1 MIAMQLSEAAQSM
14 RAVLHGRDGEFSGCS
29 TDSRTLPSG
38 ALFFALRGEQFDG
51 HRFIAEAFRRGASG
65 AVVEREVADAGL
77 PLLAVKNTRQ
87 ALGQLAGAWRQ
98 RFQVPMVAVTG
109 SNGKTTVKEM
119 LASIFSP
126 LAPTLVTPG
135 NFNNDVGVPLTLFGL
150 GNEHR
155 FGVIEMGANHAGE
168 IAALTLLV
176 RPQVA
181 VITQCAPAHLEGF
194 GSVDGVARAK
204 SEIYAGLDAGGTAVI
219 NADETYAE
227 FWRSA
232 CAGRQQLSFG
242 LRPGADVTAA
252 SVAVADN
259 GMSFLLGCRGQQRT
273 IHLQLYGRH
282 NVVNALAATA
292 CAIALNIPLERIA
305 AGLESMRAVKGRL
318 QLKAGRHAARV
329 LDDTYNANPAS
340 LGAALGVLESFPGR
354 RWLVLGDMGE
364 LGPTAPEL
372 HARAGASARAAGVER
387 LFALGPLS
395 RFAVQSFGT
404 GAGHFASSA
413 ELVSELAPALA
424 PDVTVLV
431 KGSRAM
437 AMERVVAGIGTGT

>member
-14 RAVLHGRDGEFSGCS
+14 RATLQGRDGGFSGCS
-29 TDSRTLPSG
+29 TDSRTLPPG

-51 HRFIAEAFRRGASG
+51 HRFIAEAVHHGASG
-65 AVVEREVADAGL
+65 AVVEREVAGAGL
-77 PLLAVKNTRQ
+77 PLLAVKDTRQ

-119 LASIFSP
+119 LAAIFSP
-126 LAPTLVTPG
+126 LAPTLITPG

-168 IAALTLLV
+168 IAALTVLV

-194 GSVDGVARAK
+194 GSVEGVARAK
-204 SEIYAGLDAGGTAVI
+204 SEIYAGLEAGGTAVI
-219 NADETYAE
+219 NADDDYAE

-242 LRPGADVTAA
+242 LRPGADVTAT
-252 SVAVADN
+252 SVEVAGN
-259 GMSFLLGCRGQQRT
+259 GMSFLLGCRGQQRR
-273 IHLQLYGRH
+273 ILLQLYGRH

-292 CAIALNIPLERIA
+292 CAFALNIPLERIA

-364 LGPTAPEL
+364 LGPTAQEL

-395 RFAVQSFGT
+395 RFAVQAFGA
-404 GAGHFASSA
+404 GAGHFASSTDLVT
-413 ELVSELAPALA
+413 ELGPALA
-424 PDVTVLV
+424 ADVTVLV

-437 AMERVVAGIGTGT
+437 AMERVVAAIGAGN

>member
-14 RAVLHGRDGEFSGCS
+14 HATLHGRDGGFSGCS
-29 TDSRTLPSG
+29 TDSRTLVSG

-51 HRFIAEAFRRGASG
+51 HRFIAEAVRRGASG

-77 PLLAVKNTRQ
+77 PLLAVKDARL

-98 RFQVPMVAVTG
+98 RFQVPVIAVTG

-119 LASIFSP
+119 LAAIFSP

-150 GNEHR
+150 GSEHR

-168 IAALTLLV
+168 IAALTRLV
-176 RPQVA
+176 RPEVA

-194 GSVDGVARAK
+194 GSVEGVARAK
-204 SEIYAGLDAGGTAVI
+204 AEIYTGLGAGGTAVI
-219 NADETYAE
+219 NADDSFAE
-227 FWRSA
+227 YWRSVS
-232 CAGRQQLSFG
+232 AGRRHLSFG
-242 LRPGADVTAA
+242 LRPGADVTATG
-252 SVAVADN
+252 VEVADN
-259 GMSFLLGCRGQQRT
+259 GMNFVLTHRGQASAVR
-273 IHLQLYGRH
+273 LQLFGRH

-292 CAIALNIPLERIA
+292 CAVALGIPLQRIA
-305 AGLESMRAVKGRL
+305 VGLESMRAVKGRL

-395 RFAVQSFGT
+395 RFAAQAFGA

-413 ELVSELAPALA
+413 DLVTELGPALA

-437 AMERVVAGIGTGT
+437 TMERVVADIGAGT

>member
-14 RAVLHGRDGEFSGCS
+14 RATLHGRDGGFSGCS
-29 TDSRTLPSG
+29 TDSRTLSSG

-51 HRFIAEAFRRGASG
+51 HRFIADAVRRGASG
-65 AVVEREVADAGL
+65 AVVEREVAGAGL
-77 PLLAVKNTRQ
+77 PLLAVKDTRE
-87 ALGQLAGAWRQ
+87 ALGQLAGAWRT

-119 LASIFSP
+119 LAAIFSP
-126 LAPTLVTPG
+126 LAPTLITPG

-194 GSVDGVARAK
+194 GSVEGVARAK

-219 NADETYAE
+219 NADDDYAE

-232 CAGRQQLSFG
+232 CAGRHQLSFG
-242 LRPGADVTAA
+242 LRPGADVTATG
-252 SVAVADN
+252 VEGAVN
-259 GMSFLLGCRGQQRT
+259 GMNFLLSCPGLQRR

-282 NVVNALAATA
+282 NVINALAAAA
-292 CAIALNIPLERIA
+292 CAVALDIPLDRIA
-305 AGLESMRAVKGRL
+305 TGLESMRAVKGRL

-340 LGAALGVLESFPGR
+340 LGAALGVLGSFPGR

-372 HARAGASARAAGVER
+372 HTRAGTSARAAGVER

-395 RFAVQSFGT
+395 RFAVQAFGA

-413 ELVSELAPALA
+413 DLVTELGPALA
-424 PDVTVLV
+424 SDVTVLV

-437 AMERVVAGIGTGT
+437 AMERVVAGIGAGT